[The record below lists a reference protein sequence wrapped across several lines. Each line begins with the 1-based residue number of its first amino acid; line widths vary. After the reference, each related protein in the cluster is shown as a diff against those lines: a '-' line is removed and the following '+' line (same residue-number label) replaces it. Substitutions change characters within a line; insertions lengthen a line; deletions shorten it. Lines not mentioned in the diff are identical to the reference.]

1 MFSKFVEKYNKLYA
15 RNSEVENLLW
25 TLMAALPTETKN
37 DLSARF
43 PWFKKIEELA
53 AEREEY
59 LRGPG
64 LDLKDFDSKNL
75 MMSVK
80 YWPEDSGSPEIVQNV
95 TSIQRDGK
103 TGDFIIGTIFDDI
116 RVHCDKFETVM
127 EVGA

>member
-1 MFSKFVEKYNKLYA
+1 MLSKFVEKYNKLYA

-25 TLMAALPTETKN
+25 TLMVAMPTETKN

-53 AEREEY
+53 SKREEY

-64 LDLKDFDSKNL
+64 LDLKDFDSNNL

-80 YWPEDSGSPEIVQNV
+80 YWPEDNGSPEIVQNV

-116 RVHCDKFETVM
+116 RVHCVKFETVM

>member
-15 RNSEVENLLW
+15 RNNEVENLLW
-25 TLMAALPTETKN
+25 TLMVALPTETKN

-43 PWFKKIEELA
+43 PWFKKIKELA

-64 LDLKDFDSKNL
+64 PDLKDFNSNNL
-75 MMSVK
+75 MMTVK
-80 YWPEDSGSPEIVQNV
+80 YWPENSENPEIIQNV

-103 TGDFIIGTIFDDI
+103 TGDFVIGTIFDDI
-116 RVHCDKFETVM
+116 RIRCDKFETVM

>member
-1 MFSKFVEKYNKLYA
+1 MFSKFIEKYNKLYA

-25 TLMAALPTETKN
+25 TLMAALPIETKN
-37 DLSARF
+37 DLAARF
-43 PWFKKIEELA
+43 PWFKKINELV

-103 TGDFIIGTIFDDI
+103 LVF
-116 RVHCDKFETVM
+116 TVLNLKLSWR
-127 EVGA
+127 